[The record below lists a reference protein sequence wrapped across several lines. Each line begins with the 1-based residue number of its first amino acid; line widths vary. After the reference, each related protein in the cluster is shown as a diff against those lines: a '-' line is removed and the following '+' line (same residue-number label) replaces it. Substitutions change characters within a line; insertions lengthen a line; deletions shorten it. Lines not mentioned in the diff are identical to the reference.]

1 MKLGA
6 ICVILVW
13 ECRGRVLGK
22 VSKLYVVDCNRI
34 LAKVVDNS
42 VQSWSRGSN
51 VVYSS
56 MILILPC
63 LVVQMMNYKLIC
75 KLICL
80 VMMLNLCVCK
90 IVMKNS
96 KLVMLVVLVCNLLQ
110 MDYHNSTPPIN
121 AHHLRVLKRWIS
133 PWIN

>member
-1 MKLGA
+1 MKRGA

-13 ECRGRVLGK
+13 ECRDRVLGK
-22 VSKLYVVDCNRI
+22 VFKLYVVDCNRI

-51 VVYSS
+51 EVCNS
-56 MILILPC
+56 MMLILPC

-110 MDYHNSTPPIN
+110 MDYHNSTPHSN
-121 AHHLRVLKRWIS
+121 AHHLRVSKHWFS